1 MPKLGLIPKLL
12 IGLAIGIA
20 IGLVGPDWLIRLT
33 ETGRVLLGGLIKFL
47 IPLIIISF
55 VATAISEFGQR
66 AGKLLSFTVGISY
79 LDTIIAC
86 ALGAVVA
93 YIVIPLFSISH
104 QTGAEAATIGKPFIE
119 IEMPP
124 IMSVMSALLIAF
136 VVGIG
141 ATTTKGTVI
150 KNAMGELRDIIF
162 LCINKVIL
170 PILPFFIGCI
180 FAGIAAKGELFSSI
194 GIFAK
199 MLILI
204 IIMQIVW
211 LIIEYLLAG
220 MISRNNPWT
229 MFKAMIP
236 AYFTA
241 MGTMSS
247 AATLPVAL
255 KQAKSVPYMKKGI
268 ADFVIP
274 LCNTVHLS
282 GAAMAITIS
291 AFTVSQMTTGQLPPI
306 SVVITFII
314 LLGIIEVGAVGVPGG
329 SVLAALGILQ
339 SSLGFDEA
347 ALGLMLTLFMIQDS
361 FGTATNVVGDGA
373 IGMIVNKFFGKEQ
386 PNDIEGDIGEQV

>member
-386 PNDIEGDIGEQV
+386 PNEIEGDIGEQV

>member
-1 MPKLGLIPKLL
+1 LPKLGLIPKLILGLL
-12 IGLAIGIA
+12 IGIGI
-20 IGLVGPDWLIRLT
+20 GLLDIDWMIRLT
-33 ETGRVLLGGLIKFL
+33 ETGRVLLGGLIKFI

-55 VATAISEFGQR
+55 VAAAISEFGKR
-66 AGKLLSFTVGISY
+66 AGRLLSFTVGISY
-79 LDTIIAC
+79 IDTIIAC

-93 YIVIPLFSISH
+93 YFVIPLFAIDSKS
-104 QTGAEAATIGKPFIE
+104 GAEAASIGAPFIE
-119 IEMPP
+119 IEMTP

-136 VVGIG
+136 ILGIG
-141 ATTTKGTVI
+141 STVVKGVTI
-150 KNAMGELRDIIF
+150 KNAISELRDIVT
-162 LCINKVIL
+162 LCINKIIL

-180 FAGIAAKGELFSSI
+180 FAGITAKGELFSSI
-194 GIFAK
+194 GIFGK

-204 IIMQIVW
+204 IVLQIVW
-211 LIIEYLLAG
+211 LLIEYTVAG
-220 MISRNNPWT
+220 VISRNNPWK

-241 MGTMSS
+241 LGTMSS

-255 KQAKSVPYMKKGI
+255 KQAKTVPYMKKSI

-306 SVVITFII
+306 GVVVTFII

-373 IGMIVNKFFGKEQ
+373 IGMIVNKIFGKDEAAQ
-386 PNDIEGDIGEQV
+386 TEVNNEIQL